1 MSKYRMTEVLS
12 ESEETL
18 YEYLKTHCEE
28 YHNEEEDWQD
38 TFDEVANF
46 ECGDWIHE
54 IADSSV
60 PVYTY
65 DIMECAMEDMS
76 LATDVPEIGPAFD
89 GSQTAANIIAS
100 NIYEKVCNY
109 LYDMEQSIKRRVV
122 DNYKWKE
129 DTTIEVVNGKEKTI
143 KQGEITIT
151 TKESNDG
158 SN

>member
-1 MSKYRMTEVLS
+1 MSEVLS

-28 YHNEEEDWQD
+28 YHNEAEDWQD